1 MAMTSNKPYLV
12 KAFYDWIVDNN
23 CTPYIVV
30 NALEE
35 GVEVPQ
41 DYVTDGQIVLNLS
54 PVSVKSLSMTLESIS
69 FNARFA
75 GVPMSVMV
83 PIPAIMGI
91 YAKENGQGMIF
102 QQDLPT
108 DPDPGGKDKKT
119 PKVVSDSG
127 KDKKPQGPVSLKK
140 PSLHIVK

>member
-1 MAMTSNKPYLV
+1 MTMTSNKPYLV
-12 KAFYDWIVDNN
+12 RAFYDWIVDNN

-30 NALEE
+30 NALED

-54 PVSVKSLSMTLESIS
+54 PVSVKSLSITLESIS

-102 QQDLPT
+102 QQDLP
-108 DPDPGGKDKKT
+108 PDPEPEGTGKKK

-127 KDKKPQGPVSLKK
+127 KKKKSQPFLTAKK

>member
-1 MAMTSNKPYLV
+1 MVMTSNKPYLV
-12 KAFYDWIVDNN
+12 KAFYEWIVDNN

-30 NALEE
+30 NALEN

-54 PVSVKSLSMTLESIS
+54 PASVKNMQMDLETIS
-69 FNARFA
+69 FNARFG
-75 GVPMSVMV
+75 GVPMSVALPV
-83 PIPAIMGI
+83 SAVMGI

-102 QQDLPT
+102 QQDLP
-108 DPDPGGKDKKT
+108 PDPEPDGNA
-119 PKVVSDSG
+119 PKVVPGSG
-127 KDKKPQGPVSLKK
+127 SAKKPQNNRLSKK